1 MASFQNLK
9 MTPKFSL
16 SPLKD
21 MVALLQLL
29 SCSLKEMEELH
40 PSGLLERHVQHLSRD
55 ERERE
60 LVTYGNSREKAA
72 TWAETRASEKANC
85 WESHARGDHKPS

>member
-1 MASFQNLK
+1 

-21 MVALLQLL
+21 VVALLQLL

-60 LVTYGNSREKAA
+60 LVTY
-72 TWAETRASEKANC
+72 
-85 WESHARGDHKPS
+85 